1 MSLLR
6 KRKYGVVLLV
16 AVLMICAVC
25 SRVAARY
32 GYYAEVLSIV
42 RALIYIGLLA
52 AWGISVQTRIIQT
65 QVRRYLLVIAGLMLL
80 WLTLRTVKY
89 NTYHMTAERFLW
101 YGYYLPMLFIPVLA
115 VLVAL
120 SLGKPE
126 NYRLPKWT
134 HFLYLPSA
142 LLFLLVLT
150 NDLHQLVFFFPTGVL
165 STREYDYGIGYYVV
179 LAWMVLC
186 AAAALVI
193 ILAKCRIPQSRRYLW
208 LPVVPFALALGY
220 CAAYIKG
227 VYWVWLLAGDLT
239 VSMCLIIT
247 AIFESCIQCSLIQ
260 SNTHYAELFHASTI
274 GALITDRD
282 FSVACA
288 AENARSVDSQTL
300 MAAAE
305 SPVVTADGIR
315 ISEAPI
321 RWGHVF
327 WEDDISPMLAVLKEL
342 DDTREELQSYGSI
355 LQAENAQ
362 KARRKKLEEQER
374 LYRAMQEKAA
384 APAVRLSNLAKALQ
398 GVQDADAARFLL
410 WKMTVIGAYLKRR
423 SNLIFLADR
432 DGMVPVSEVALCLNE
447 SMDNLRLH
455 VRRCASRLD
464 FEGELRLE
472 TAAALYDFFEAAI
485 ELAMDDLS
493 GAAANVTRK
502 EDACVLSLMLQCGTD
517 LTSLRAAYPGMHSL
531 KMRTASGTARC
542 PSGKGGTRHETKP
555 SPRHQGER
563 GQSPLRHLLCRQQR
577 RHHPVQPADAPS
589 LPRPDG
595 PRPAISGRAARRLE
609 SPGRRRYAGGCRQ
622 QLPAIPGR
630 RGLGLPG
637 E

>member
-25 SRVAARY
+25 ARVAARY

-65 QVRRYLLVIAGLMLL
+65 QVRRYLLMIAGLMLL

-517 LTSLRAAYPGMHSL
+517 LTSLRAAYPD
-531 KMRTASGTARC
+531 ASVENEDGVWYCTLSVRE
-542 PSGKGGTRHETKP
+542 GGNTP
-555 SPRHQGER
+555 
-563 GQSPLRHLLCRQQR
+563 
-577 RHHPVQPADAPS
+577 
-589 LPRPDG
+589 
-595 PRPAISGRAARRLE
+595 
-609 SPGRRRYAGGCRQ
+609 
-622 QLPAIPGR
+622 
-630 RGLGLPG
+630 
-637 E
+637 

>member
-1 MSLLR
+1 MSFRYLPRRRFRTMSLLR

-25 SRVAARY
+25 ARVAARY

-247 AIFESCIQCSLIQ
+247 AIFENCIQCSLIQ

-362 KARRKKLEEQER
+362 KARRKKLEEQEH

-517 LTSLRAAYPGMHSL
+517 LTSLRAAYPD
-531 KMRTASGTARC
+531 ASVENEDGVWYCTLSVRE
-542 PSGKGGTRHETKP
+542 GGNTP
-555 SPRHQGER
+555 
-563 GQSPLRHLLCRQQR
+563 
-577 RHHPVQPADAPS
+577 
-589 LPRPDG
+589 
-595 PRPAISGRAARRLE
+595 
-609 SPGRRRYAGGCRQ
+609 
-622 QLPAIPGR
+622 
-630 RGLGLPG
+630 
-637 E
+637 

>member
-25 SRVAARY
+25 ARVAARY

-186 AAAALVI
+186 AAAALAI

-342 DDTREELQSYGSI
+342 DATREELQSYGSI

-384 APAVRLSNLAKALQ
+384 APAVRLSNLAKTLQ
-398 GVQDADAARFLL
+398 GVQDADTARFLL

-517 LTSLRAAYPGMHSL
+517 LTSLRAAYPDAFVENEDGVWYCTLSV
-531 KMRTASGTARC
+531 RE
-542 PSGKGGTRHETKP
+542 GGNTP
-555 SPRHQGER
+555 
-563 GQSPLRHLLCRQQR
+563 
-577 RHHPVQPADAPS
+577 
-589 LPRPDG
+589 
-595 PRPAISGRAARRLE
+595 
-609 SPGRRRYAGGCRQ
+609 
-622 QLPAIPGR
+622 
-630 RGLGLPG
+630 
-637 E
+637 

>member
-25 SRVAARY
+25 ARVAARY

-42 RALIYIGLLA
+42 RTLIYIGLLA

-384 APAVRLSNLAKALQ
+384 APVVRLSNLAKALQ

-410 WKMTVIGAYLKRR
+410 WKMTVMGAYLKRR

-472 TAAALYDFFEAAI
+472 TAAALYDFFEAAL

-517 LTSLRAAYPGMHSL
+517 LTSLRAAYPD
-531 KMRTASGTARC
+531 ASVENEDGVWYCTLSVRE
-542 PSGKGGTRHETKP
+542 GGNTP
-555 SPRHQGER
+555 
-563 GQSPLRHLLCRQQR
+563 
-577 RHHPVQPADAPS
+577 
-589 LPRPDG
+589 
-595 PRPAISGRAARRLE
+595 
-609 SPGRRRYAGGCRQ
+609 
-622 QLPAIPGR
+622 
-630 RGLGLPG
+630 
-637 E
+637 

>member
-1 MSLLR
+1 MSFRYLPRRRFRTMSLLR

-25 SRVAARY
+25 ARVAARY
-32 GYYAEVLSIV
+32 GYYAEGLSIV

-472 TAAALYDFFEAAI
+472 TAAVLYDFFEAAI

-517 LTSLRAAYPGMHSL
+517 LTSLRAAYPDAFVENEDGVWYCTLSV
-531 KMRTASGTARC
+531 RE
-542 PSGKGGTRHETKP
+542 GGNTP
-555 SPRHQGER
+555 
-563 GQSPLRHLLCRQQR
+563 
-577 RHHPVQPADAPS
+577 
-589 LPRPDG
+589 
-595 PRPAISGRAARRLE
+595 
-609 SPGRRRYAGGCRQ
+609 
-622 QLPAIPGR
+622 
-630 RGLGLPG
+630 
-637 E
+637 

>member
-25 SRVAARY
+25 ARVAARY

-374 LYRAMQEKAA
+374 LYRTMQEKAA

-472 TAAALYDFFEAAI
+472 TEAALYDFFEAAI

-517 LTSLRAAYPGMHSL
+517 LTSLRAAYPDAFVENEDGVWYCTLSV
-531 KMRTASGTARC
+531 RE
-542 PSGKGGTRHETKP
+542 GGNTP
-555 SPRHQGER
+555 
-563 GQSPLRHLLCRQQR
+563 
-577 RHHPVQPADAPS
+577 
-589 LPRPDG
+589 
-595 PRPAISGRAARRLE
+595 
-609 SPGRRRYAGGCRQ
+609 
-622 QLPAIPGR
+622 
-630 RGLGLPG
+630 
-637 E
+637 

>member
-1 MSLLR
+1 MSFRYLPRRRFRTMSLLR

-25 SRVAARY
+25 ARVAARY

-384 APAVRLSNLAKALQ
+384 APAERLSNLAKALQ
-398 GVQDADAARFLL
+398 GVQDADTARFLL

-517 LTSLRAAYPGMHSL
+517 LTSLRAAYPDAFVENEDGVWYCTLSV
-531 KMRTASGTARC
+531 RE
-542 PSGKGGTRHETKP
+542 GGNTP
-555 SPRHQGER
+555 
-563 GQSPLRHLLCRQQR
+563 
-577 RHHPVQPADAPS
+577 
-589 LPRPDG
+589 
-595 PRPAISGRAARRLE
+595 
-609 SPGRRRYAGGCRQ
+609 
-622 QLPAIPGR
+622 
-630 RGLGLPG
+630 
-637 E
+637 

>member
-25 SRVAARY
+25 ARVAARY

-115 VLVAL
+115 MLVAL

-126 NYRLPKWT
+126 NYRLPNWT

-342 DDTREELQSYGSI
+342 DATREELQSYGSI

-464 FEGELRLE
+464 FEGELQLE

-517 LTSLRAAYPGMHSL
+517 LTSLRAAYPDAFVENEDGVWYCTLSV
-531 KMRTASGTARC
+531 RE
-542 PSGKGGTRHETKP
+542 GGNTP
-555 SPRHQGER
+555 
-563 GQSPLRHLLCRQQR
+563 
-577 RHHPVQPADAPS
+577 
-589 LPRPDG
+589 
-595 PRPAISGRAARRLE
+595 
-609 SPGRRRYAGGCRQ
+609 
-622 QLPAIPGR
+622 
-630 RGLGLPG
+630 
-637 E
+637 

>member
-1 MSLLR
+1 MSLLQ

-25 SRVAARY
+25 ARVAARY

-517 LTSLRAAYPGMHSL
+517 LTSLRAAYPDAFVENEDGVWYCTLSV
-531 KMRTASGTARC
+531 RE
-542 PSGKGGTRHETKP
+542 GGNTP
-555 SPRHQGER
+555 
-563 GQSPLRHLLCRQQR
+563 
-577 RHHPVQPADAPS
+577 
-589 LPRPDG
+589 
-595 PRPAISGRAARRLE
+595 
-609 SPGRRRYAGGCRQ
+609 
-622 QLPAIPGR
+622 
-630 RGLGLPG
+630 
-637 E
+637 

>member
-32 GYYAEVLSIV
+32 GYCAEVLSIV

-384 APAVRLSNLAKALQ
+384 APAVRLSNLAKTLQ
-398 GVQDADAARFLL
+398 GVQDADTARFLL

-517 LTSLRAAYPGMHSL
+517 LTSLRAAYPD
-531 KMRTASGTARC
+531 ASVENEDGVWYCTLSVRE
-542 PSGKGGTRHETKP
+542 GGNTP
-555 SPRHQGER
+555 
-563 GQSPLRHLLCRQQR
+563 
-577 RHHPVQPADAPS
+577 
-589 LPRPDG
+589 
-595 PRPAISGRAARRLE
+595 
-609 SPGRRRYAGGCRQ
+609 
-622 QLPAIPGR
+622 
-630 RGLGLPG
+630 
-637 E
+637 

>member
-32 GYYAEVLSIV
+32 GYCAEVLSIV

-502 EDACVLSLMLQCGTD
+502 EDARVLSLMLQCGTD
-517 LTSLRAAYPGMHSL
+517 LTSLRAAYPDAFVENEDGVWYCTLSV
-531 KMRTASGTARC
+531 RE
-542 PSGKGGTRHETKP
+542 GGNTP
-555 SPRHQGER
+555 
-563 GQSPLRHLLCRQQR
+563 
-577 RHHPVQPADAPS
+577 
-589 LPRPDG
+589 
-595 PRPAISGRAARRLE
+595 
-609 SPGRRRYAGGCRQ
+609 
-622 QLPAIPGR
+622 
-630 RGLGLPG
+630 
-637 E
+637 

>member
-25 SRVAARY
+25 ARVAARY

-115 VLVAL
+115 VQVAL

-472 TAAALYDFFEAAI
+472 TEAALYDFFEAAI

-517 LTSLRAAYPGMHSL
+517 LTSLRAAYPDAFVENEDGVWYCTLSV
-531 KMRTASGTARC
+531 RE
-542 PSGKGGTRHETKP
+542 GGNTP
-555 SPRHQGER
+555 
-563 GQSPLRHLLCRQQR
+563 
-577 RHHPVQPADAPS
+577 
-589 LPRPDG
+589 
-595 PRPAISGRAARRLE
+595 
-609 SPGRRRYAGGCRQ
+609 
-622 QLPAIPGR
+622 
-630 RGLGLPG
+630 
-637 E
+637 

>member
-25 SRVAARY
+25 ARVAARC

-126 NYRLPKWT
+126 NYRLPQWT

-186 AAAALVI
+186 AATALVI

-374 LYRAMQEKAA
+374 LYRTMQEKAA

-472 TAAALYDFFEAAI
+472 TEAALYDFFEAAI

-517 LTSLRAAYPGMHSL
+517 LTSLRAAYPDAFVENEDGVWYCTLSV
-531 KMRTASGTARC
+531 RE
-542 PSGKGGTRHETKP
+542 GGNTP
-555 SPRHQGER
+555 
-563 GQSPLRHLLCRQQR
+563 
-577 RHHPVQPADAPS
+577 
-589 LPRPDG
+589 
-595 PRPAISGRAARRLE
+595 
-609 SPGRRRYAGGCRQ
+609 
-622 QLPAIPGR
+622 
-630 RGLGLPG
+630 
-637 E
+637 

>member
-25 SRVAARY
+25 ARVAARY

-186 AAAALVI
+186 AAAALAI

-342 DDTREELQSYGSI
+342 DATREELQSYGSI

-384 APAVRLSNLAKALQ
+384 APAVRLSNLAKTLQ
-398 GVQDADAARFLL
+398 GVQDADTARFLL

-455 VRRCASRLD
+455 VRRCASWLD

-517 LTSLRAAYPGMHSL
+517 LTSLRAAYPDAFVENEDGVWYCTLSV
-531 KMRTASGTARC
+531 RE
-542 PSGKGGTRHETKP
+542 GGNTP
-555 SPRHQGER
+555 
-563 GQSPLRHLLCRQQR
+563 
-577 RHHPVQPADAPS
+577 
-589 LPRPDG
+589 
-595 PRPAISGRAARRLE
+595 
-609 SPGRRRYAGGCRQ
+609 
-622 QLPAIPGR
+622 
-630 RGLGLPG
+630 
-637 E
+637 

>member
-25 SRVAARY
+25 ARVAARY

-165 STREYDYGIGYYVV
+165 STREYDYGIGCYVV

-342 DDTREELQSYGSI
+342 DATREELQSYGSI

-384 APAVRLSNLAKALQ
+384 APAVRLSNLAKTLQ

-517 LTSLRAAYPGMHSL
+517 LTSLRAAYPDAFVENEDGVWYCTLSV
-531 KMRTASGTARC
+531 RE
-542 PSGKGGTRHETKP
+542 GGNTP
-555 SPRHQGER
+555 
-563 GQSPLRHLLCRQQR
+563 
-577 RHHPVQPADAPS
+577 
-589 LPRPDG
+589 
-595 PRPAISGRAARRLE
+595 
-609 SPGRRRYAGGCRQ
+609 
-622 QLPAIPGR
+622 
-630 RGLGLPG
+630 
-637 E
+637 

>member
-25 SRVAARY
+25 ARVAARC

-42 RALIYIGLLA
+42 RVLIYIGLLA

-227 VYWVWLLAGDLT
+227 IYWVWLLAGDLT

-374 LYRAMQEKAA
+374 LYRTMQEKAA

-472 TAAALYDFFEAAI
+472 TAATLYDFFEAAI

-502 EDACVLSLMLQCGTD
+502 EDACVLSLMLQCWTD
-517 LTSLRAAYPGMHSL
+517 LTSLRAAYPD
-531 KMRTASGTARC
+531 ASVENEDGVWYCTLSVRE
-542 PSGKGGTRHETKP
+542 GGNTP
-555 SPRHQGER
+555 
-563 GQSPLRHLLCRQQR
+563 
-577 RHHPVQPADAPS
+577 
-589 LPRPDG
+589 
-595 PRPAISGRAARRLE
+595 
-609 SPGRRRYAGGCRQ
+609 
-622 QLPAIPGR
+622 
-630 RGLGLPG
+630 
-637 E
+637 

>member
-1 MSLLR
+1 MSFRYLPRRRFRTMSLLR

-25 SRVAARY
+25 ARVAARY

-472 TAAALYDFFEAAI
+472 TAAVLYDFFEAAI

-517 LTSLRAAYPGMHSL
+517 ITSLRAAYPDAFVENEDGVWYCTLSV
-531 KMRTASGTARC
+531 RE
-542 PSGKGGTRHETKP
+542 GGNTP
-555 SPRHQGER
+555 
-563 GQSPLRHLLCRQQR
+563 
-577 RHHPVQPADAPS
+577 
-589 LPRPDG
+589 
-595 PRPAISGRAARRLE
+595 
-609 SPGRRRYAGGCRQ
+609 
-622 QLPAIPGR
+622 
-630 RGLGLPG
+630 
-637 E
+637 

>member
-25 SRVAARY
+25 ARVAARY

-101 YGYYLPMLFIPVLA
+101 YGYYLLMLFIPVLA

-227 VYWVWLLAGDLT
+227 VYWVWLLVGDLT

-260 SNTHYAELFHASTI
+260 SNTHYAELFHTSTI

-517 LTSLRAAYPGMHSL
+517 LTSLRAAYPD
-531 KMRTASGTARC
+531 ASVENEDGVWYCTLPVRE
-542 PSGKGGTRHETKP
+542 GGNTP
-555 SPRHQGER
+555 
-563 GQSPLRHLLCRQQR
+563 
-577 RHHPVQPADAPS
+577 
-589 LPRPDG
+589 
-595 PRPAISGRAARRLE
+595 
-609 SPGRRRYAGGCRQ
+609 
-622 QLPAIPGR
+622 
-630 RGLGLPG
+630 
-637 E
+637 

>member
-25 SRVAARY
+25 ARVAARY

-342 DDTREELQSYGSI
+342 DATREELQSYGSI

-455 VRRCASRLD
+455 VRRCASRLN

-517 LTSLRAAYPGMHSL
+517 LTSLRAAYPDAFVENEDGVWYCTLSV
-531 KMRTASGTARC
+531 RE
-542 PSGKGGTRHETKP
+542 GGNTP
-555 SPRHQGER
+555 
-563 GQSPLRHLLCRQQR
+563 
-577 RHHPVQPADAPS
+577 
-589 LPRPDG
+589 
-595 PRPAISGRAARRLE
+595 
-609 SPGRRRYAGGCRQ
+609 
-622 QLPAIPGR
+622 
-630 RGLGLPG
+630 
-637 E
+637 

>member
-25 SRVAARY
+25 ARVAARC

-42 RALIYIGLLA
+42 RALVYIGLLA

-260 SNTHYAELFHASTI
+260 SNTHYAELFHTSTI

-384 APAVRLSNLAKALQ
+384 APAVRLSNLAKTLQ

-472 TAAALYDFFEAAI
+472 TAATLYDFFEAAI

-517 LTSLRAAYPGMHSL
+517 LTSLRVAYPDAFVENEDGVWYCTLSV
-531 KMRTASGTARC
+531 RE
-542 PSGKGGTRHETKP
+542 GGNTP
-555 SPRHQGER
+555 
-563 GQSPLRHLLCRQQR
+563 
-577 RHHPVQPADAPS
+577 
-589 LPRPDG
+589 
-595 PRPAISGRAARRLE
+595 
-609 SPGRRRYAGGCRQ
+609 
-622 QLPAIPGR
+622 
-630 RGLGLPG
+630 
-637 E
+637 

>member
-25 SRVAARY
+25 ARVAARY

-42 RALIYIGLLA
+42 RTLIYIGLLA

-165 STREYDYGIGYYVV
+165 STREYGYGIGYYVV

-186 AAAALVI
+186 AAAALAI

-398 GVQDADAARFLL
+398 GVQDADTARFLL

-432 DGMVPVSEVALCLNE
+432 NGMVPVSEVALCLNE

-517 LTSLRAAYPGMHSL
+517 LTSLRAAYPD
-531 KMRTASGTARC
+531 ASVENEDGVWYCTLSVRE
-542 PSGKGGTRHETKP
+542 GGNTP
-555 SPRHQGER
+555 
-563 GQSPLRHLLCRQQR
+563 
-577 RHHPVQPADAPS
+577 
-589 LPRPDG
+589 
-595 PRPAISGRAARRLE
+595 
-609 SPGRRRYAGGCRQ
+609 
-622 QLPAIPGR
+622 
-630 RGLGLPG
+630 
-637 E
+637 

>member
-25 SRVAARY
+25 ARVAARY

-42 RALIYIGLLA
+42 RVLIYIGLLA

-260 SNTHYAELFHASTI
+260 SNTHYAELFHTSTI

-374 LYRAMQEKAA
+374 LYRTMQKKAA

-517 LTSLRAAYPGMHSL
+517 LTSLRAAYPDAFVENEDGVWYCTLSV
-531 KMRTASGTARC
+531 RE
-542 PSGKGGTRHETKP
+542 GGNTP
-555 SPRHQGER
+555 
-563 GQSPLRHLLCRQQR
+563 
-577 RHHPVQPADAPS
+577 
-589 LPRPDG
+589 
-595 PRPAISGRAARRLE
+595 
-609 SPGRRRYAGGCRQ
+609 
-622 QLPAIPGR
+622 
-630 RGLGLPG
+630 
-637 E
+637 

>member
-6 KRKYGVVLLV
+6 KRKYGVVLTV
-16 AVLMICAVC
+16 AALMVCAVC
-25 SRVAARY
+25 ARVIARY
-32 GYYAEVLSIV
+32 GYHAEVLGIV
-42 RALIYIGLLA
+42 RAVIYIGLLA

-65 QVRRYLLVIAGLMLL
+65 QVRRYLLAIAGLMLL

-89 NTYHMTAERFLW
+89 NTYHMSAERFLW

-165 STREYDYGIGYYVV
+165 STREYGYGVGYYVV

-186 AAAALVI
+186 AAASLVL
-193 ILAKCRIPQSRRYLW
+193 ILAKCRIPHSRRYLW
-208 LPVVPFALALGY
+208 LPIVPFVLALGY

-260 SNTHYAELFHASTI
+260 SNTHYEELFHASTI

-282 FSVACA
+282 FSVTCA
-288 AENARSVDSQTL
+288 AENAKSVDPQTL
-300 MAAAE
+300 MAAEE

-362 KARRKKLEEQER
+362 KVRRKKLEEQER

-432 DGMVPVSEVALCLNE
+432 NGMVPVSEVALCLNE
-447 SMDNLRLH
+447 SMDNLRLQ

-472 TAAALYDFFEAAI
+472 TAAVLYDFFEAAI
-485 ELAMDDLS
+485 ELALDDLS
-493 GAAANVTRK
+493 GAAANVTRR

-517 LTSLRAAYPGMHSL
+517 LTPLRAAYPD
-531 KMRTASGTARC
+531 ASVENEDGVWYCTLPVRE
-542 PSGKGGTRHETKP
+542 GGNTP
-555 SPRHQGER
+555 
-563 GQSPLRHLLCRQQR
+563 
-577 RHHPVQPADAPS
+577 
-589 LPRPDG
+589 
-595 PRPAISGRAARRLE
+595 
-609 SPGRRRYAGGCRQ
+609 
-622 QLPAIPGR
+622 
-630 RGLGLPG
+630 
-637 E
+637 

>member
-16 AVLMICAVC
+16 AALMICAVC
-25 SRVAARY
+25 ARVAARY

-208 LPVVPFALALGY
+208 LPVVPFTLALGY

-384 APAVRLSNLAKALQ
+384 APAVRLSNLAKTLQ
-398 GVQDADAARFLL
+398 GVQDADTARFLL

-517 LTSLRAAYPGMHSL
+517 LTSLRAAYPDAFVENEDGVWYCTLSV
-531 KMRTASGTARC
+531 RE
-542 PSGKGGTRHETKP
+542 GGNTP
-555 SPRHQGER
+555 
-563 GQSPLRHLLCRQQR
+563 
-577 RHHPVQPADAPS
+577 
-589 LPRPDG
+589 
-595 PRPAISGRAARRLE
+595 
-609 SPGRRRYAGGCRQ
+609 
-622 QLPAIPGR
+622 
-630 RGLGLPG
+630 
-637 E
+637 

>member
-25 SRVAARY
+25 ARVAARY

-384 APAVRLSNLAKALQ
+384 APAVRLSNLAKTLQ
-398 GVQDADAARFLL
+398 GVQDADTARFLL

-517 LTSLRAAYPGMHSL
+517 LTSLRAAYPDAFVENEDGVWYCTLSV
-531 KMRTASGTARC
+531 RE
-542 PSGKGGTRHETKP
+542 GGNTP
-555 SPRHQGER
+555 
-563 GQSPLRHLLCRQQR
+563 
-577 RHHPVQPADAPS
+577 
-589 LPRPDG
+589 
-595 PRPAISGRAARRLE
+595 
-609 SPGRRRYAGGCRQ
+609 
-622 QLPAIPGR
+622 
-630 RGLGLPG
+630 
-637 E
+637 

>member
-25 SRVAARY
+25 ARVAARC

-142 LLFLLVLT
+142 LLLLLVLT

-384 APAVRLSNLAKALQ
+384 APAVRLSNLAKTLQ
-398 GVQDADAARFLL
+398 EVQDADTARFLL

-517 LTSLRAAYPGMHSL
+517 LTSLRAAYPDAFVENEDGVWYCTLSV
-531 KMRTASGTARC
+531 RE
-542 PSGKGGTRHETKP
+542 GGNTP
-555 SPRHQGER
+555 
-563 GQSPLRHLLCRQQR
+563 
-577 RHHPVQPADAPS
+577 
-589 LPRPDG
+589 
-595 PRPAISGRAARRLE
+595 
-609 SPGRRRYAGGCRQ
+609 
-622 QLPAIPGR
+622 
-630 RGLGLPG
+630 
-637 E
+637 

>member
-32 GYYAEVLSIV
+32 GYCAEVLSIV

-384 APAVRLSNLAKALQ
+384 APAVRLSNLAKTLQ
-398 GVQDADAARFLL
+398 GVQDADTARFLL

-517 LTSLRAAYPGMHSL
+517 LTSLRAAYPDAFVENEDGVWYCTLSV
-531 KMRTASGTARC
+531 RE
-542 PSGKGGTRHETKP
+542 GGNTP
-555 SPRHQGER
+555 
-563 GQSPLRHLLCRQQR
+563 
-577 RHHPVQPADAPS
+577 
-589 LPRPDG
+589 
-595 PRPAISGRAARRLE
+595 
-609 SPGRRRYAGGCRQ
+609 
-622 QLPAIPGR
+622 
-630 RGLGLPG
+630 
-637 E
+637 

>member
-25 SRVAARY
+25 ARVAARY

-150 NDLHQLVFFFPTGVL
+150 NDLHQFVFFFPTGVL

-300 MAAAE
+300 MVAAE

-517 LTSLRAAYPGMHSL
+517 LTSLRAAYPD
-531 KMRTASGTARC
+531 ASVENEDGVWYCTLSVRE
-542 PSGKGGTRHETKP
+542 GGNTP
-555 SPRHQGER
+555 
-563 GQSPLRHLLCRQQR
+563 
-577 RHHPVQPADAPS
+577 
-589 LPRPDG
+589 
-595 PRPAISGRAARRLE
+595 
-609 SPGRRRYAGGCRQ
+609 
-622 QLPAIPGR
+622 
-630 RGLGLPG
+630 
-637 E
+637 

>member
-1 MSLLR
+1 MSFRYLPRRRFRTMSLLR

-25 SRVAARY
+25 ARVAARY

-260 SNTHYAELFHASTI
+260 SNTHYAELFHTSTI

-327 WEDDISPMLAVLKEL
+327 
-342 DDTREELQSYGSI
+342 
-355 LQAENAQ
+355 
-362 KARRKKLEEQER
+362 
-374 LYRAMQEKAA
+374 
-384 APAVRLSNLAKALQ
+384 
-398 GVQDADAARFLL
+398 
-410 WKMTVIGAYLKRR
+410 
-423 SNLIFLADR
+423 
-432 DGMVPVSEVALCLNE
+432 
-447 SMDNLRLH
+447 
-455 VRRCASRLD
+455 
-464 FEGELRLE
+464 
-472 TAAALYDFFEAAI
+472 
-485 ELAMDDLS
+485 
-493 GAAANVTRK
+493 
-502 EDACVLSLMLQCGTD
+502 
-517 LTSLRAAYPGMHSL
+517 
-531 KMRTASGTARC
+531 
-542 PSGKGGTRHETKP
+542 
-555 SPRHQGER
+555 
-563 GQSPLRHLLCRQQR
+563 
-577 RHHPVQPADAPS
+577 
-589 LPRPDG
+589 
-595 PRPAISGRAARRLE
+595 
-609 SPGRRRYAGGCRQ
+609 
-622 QLPAIPGR
+622 
-630 RGLGLPG
+630 
-637 E
+637 

>member
-25 SRVAARY
+25 ARVAARY
-32 GYYAEVLSIV
+32 GYYAEVLSTV
-42 RALIYIGLLA
+42 RTLIYIGLLA

-517 LTSLRAAYPGMHSL
+517 LTSLRAAYPD
-531 KMRTASGTARC
+531 ASVENEDGVWYCTLSVRE
-542 PSGKGGTRHETKP
+542 GGNTP
-555 SPRHQGER
+555 
-563 GQSPLRHLLCRQQR
+563 
-577 RHHPVQPADAPS
+577 
-589 LPRPDG
+589 
-595 PRPAISGRAARRLE
+595 
-609 SPGRRRYAGGCRQ
+609 
-622 QLPAIPGR
+622 
-630 RGLGLPG
+630 
-637 E
+637 

>member
-6 KRKYGVVLLV
+6 KRKYGVVLRV

-25 SRVAARY
+25 ARVAARY

-472 TAAALYDFFEAAI
+472 TEAALYDFFEAAI

-517 LTSLRAAYPGMHSL
+517 LTSLRAAYPDAFVENEDGVWYCTLSV
-531 KMRTASGTARC
+531 RE
-542 PSGKGGTRHETKP
+542 GGNTP
-555 SPRHQGER
+555 
-563 GQSPLRHLLCRQQR
+563 
-577 RHHPVQPADAPS
+577 
-589 LPRPDG
+589 
-595 PRPAISGRAARRLE
+595 
-609 SPGRRRYAGGCRQ
+609 
-622 QLPAIPGR
+622 
-630 RGLGLPG
+630 
-637 E
+637 

>member
-25 SRVAARY
+25 ARVAARY

-502 EDACVLSLMLQCGTD
+502 EDASVLSLMLQCGTD
-517 LTSLRAAYPGMHSL
+517 LTSLGASYPDAFVENEDGVWYCTLSV
-531 KMRTASGTARC
+531 RE
-542 PSGKGGTRHETKP
+542 GGNTP
-555 SPRHQGER
+555 
-563 GQSPLRHLLCRQQR
+563 
-577 RHHPVQPADAPS
+577 
-589 LPRPDG
+589 
-595 PRPAISGRAARRLE
+595 
-609 SPGRRRYAGGCRQ
+609 
-622 QLPAIPGR
+622 
-630 RGLGLPG
+630 
-637 E
+637 

>member
-25 SRVAARY
+25 ARVAARY

-208 LPVVPFALALGY
+208 LAVVPFALALGY

-517 LTSLRAAYPGMHSL
+517 LTSLRAAYPD
-531 KMRTASGTARC
+531 ASVENEDGVWYCTLSVRE
-542 PSGKGGTRHETKP
+542 GGNTP
-555 SPRHQGER
+555 
-563 GQSPLRHLLCRQQR
+563 
-577 RHHPVQPADAPS
+577 
-589 LPRPDG
+589 
-595 PRPAISGRAARRLE
+595 
-609 SPGRRRYAGGCRQ
+609 
-622 QLPAIPGR
+622 
-630 RGLGLPG
+630 
-637 E
+637 

>member
-25 SRVAARY
+25 ARVAARC

-517 LTSLRAAYPGMHSL
+517 LTSLRAAYPD
-531 KMRTASGTARC
+531 ASVENEDGVWYCTLSIRE
-542 PSGKGGTRHETKP
+542 GGNTP
-555 SPRHQGER
+555 
-563 GQSPLRHLLCRQQR
+563 
-577 RHHPVQPADAPS
+577 
-589 LPRPDG
+589 
-595 PRPAISGRAARRLE
+595 
-609 SPGRRRYAGGCRQ
+609 
-622 QLPAIPGR
+622 
-630 RGLGLPG
+630 
-637 E
+637 

>member
-25 SRVAARY
+25 ARVAARY

-342 DDTREELQSYGSI
+342 DATREELQSYGSI

-455 VRRCASRLD
+455 VRRCASRMD

-485 ELAMDDLS
+485 ELAMNDLS

-517 LTSLRAAYPGMHSL
+517 LTSLRAAYPDAFVENEDGVWYCTLSV
-531 KMRTASGTARC
+531 RE
-542 PSGKGGTRHETKP
+542 GGNTP
-555 SPRHQGER
+555 
-563 GQSPLRHLLCRQQR
+563 
-577 RHHPVQPADAPS
+577 
-589 LPRPDG
+589 
-595 PRPAISGRAARRLE
+595 
-609 SPGRRRYAGGCRQ
+609 
-622 QLPAIPGR
+622 
-630 RGLGLPG
+630 
-637 E
+637 

>member
-25 SRVAARY
+25 ARVAARY
-32 GYYAEVLSIV
+32 GYYAEVLSII

-150 NDLHQLVFFFPTGVL
+150 NDLHQLVFSFPTGVL

-300 MAAAE
+300 MVAAE

-342 DDTREELQSYGSI
+342 DATREELQSYGSI

-517 LTSLRAAYPGMHSL
+517 LTSLRAAYPD
-531 KMRTASGTARC
+531 ASVENEDGVWYCTLSVRE
-542 PSGKGGTRHETKP
+542 GGNTP
-555 SPRHQGER
+555 
-563 GQSPLRHLLCRQQR
+563 
-577 RHHPVQPADAPS
+577 
-589 LPRPDG
+589 
-595 PRPAISGRAARRLE
+595 
-609 SPGRRRYAGGCRQ
+609 
-622 QLPAIPGR
+622 
-630 RGLGLPG
+630 
-637 E
+637 

>member
-1 MSLLR
+1 MSFRYLPRRRFRTMSLLR

-25 SRVAARY
+25 ARVAARC
-32 GYYAEVLSIV
+32 GYYAEVLSFV

-374 LYRAMQEKAA
+374 LYRTMQEKAA

-517 LTSLRAAYPGMHSL
+517 LTSLRAAYPDAFVENEDGVWYCTLSV
-531 KMRTASGTARC
+531 RE
-542 PSGKGGTRHETKP
+542 GGNTP
-555 SPRHQGER
+555 
-563 GQSPLRHLLCRQQR
+563 
-577 RHHPVQPADAPS
+577 
-589 LPRPDG
+589 
-595 PRPAISGRAARRLE
+595 
-609 SPGRRRYAGGCRQ
+609 
-622 QLPAIPGR
+622 
-630 RGLGLPG
+630 
-637 E
+637 

>member
-1 MSLLR
+1 MSFRYLPRRRFRTMSLLR

-25 SRVAARY
+25 ARVAARY

-165 STREYDYGIGYYVV
+165 STREYDYGISYYVV

-517 LTSLRAAYPGMHSL
+517 LTSLRAAYPD
-531 KMRTASGTARC
+531 ASVENEDGVWYCTLSVRE
-542 PSGKGGTRHETKP
+542 GGNTP
-555 SPRHQGER
+555 
-563 GQSPLRHLLCRQQR
+563 
-577 RHHPVQPADAPS
+577 
-589 LPRPDG
+589 
-595 PRPAISGRAARRLE
+595 
-609 SPGRRRYAGGCRQ
+609 
-622 QLPAIPGR
+622 
-630 RGLGLPG
+630 
-637 E
+637 

>member
-25 SRVAARY
+25 ARVAARY

-517 LTSLRAAYPGMHSL
+517 LTSLRAAYPD
-531 KMRTASGTARC
+531 ASVEKEDGVWYCTLSVRE
-542 PSGKGGTRHETKP
+542 GGNTP
-555 SPRHQGER
+555 
-563 GQSPLRHLLCRQQR
+563 
-577 RHHPVQPADAPS
+577 
-589 LPRPDG
+589 
-595 PRPAISGRAARRLE
+595 
-609 SPGRRRYAGGCRQ
+609 
-622 QLPAIPGR
+622 
-630 RGLGLPG
+630 
-637 E
+637 

>member
-25 SRVAARY
+25 ARVAARY

-165 STREYDYGIGYYVV
+165 SPREYDYGIGYYVV

-455 VRRCASRLD
+455 ARRCASRLD

-517 LTSLRAAYPGMHSL
+517 LTSLRAAYPDAFVENEDGVWYCTLSV
-531 KMRTASGTARC
+531 RE
-542 PSGKGGTRHETKP
+542 GGNTP
-555 SPRHQGER
+555 
-563 GQSPLRHLLCRQQR
+563 
-577 RHHPVQPADAPS
+577 
-589 LPRPDG
+589 
-595 PRPAISGRAARRLE
+595 
-609 SPGRRRYAGGCRQ
+609 
-622 QLPAIPGR
+622 
-630 RGLGLPG
+630 
-637 E
+637 